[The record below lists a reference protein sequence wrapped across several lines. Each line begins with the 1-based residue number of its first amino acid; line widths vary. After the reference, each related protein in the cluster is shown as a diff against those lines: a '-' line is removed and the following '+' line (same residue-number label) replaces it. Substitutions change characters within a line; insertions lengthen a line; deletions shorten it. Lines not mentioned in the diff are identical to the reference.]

1 MVRHS
6 QCFLQKHHERSTTL
20 LACTYRSAIKQ
31 SQSCPEKRRV
41 LIELYACDYVPQASI
56 SNPQHI
62 FKSCWHSNGSD
73 DMSEDGFY
81 GRRVCPGDE
90 DGKRWTGEPGIDGRA
105 SAFIAR
111 FYATRV
117 SDPERQTLAL

>member
-1 MVRHS
+1 MGGYSRQRKS
-6 QCFLQKHHERSTTL
+6 S
-20 LACTYRSAIKQ
+20 
-31 SQSCPEKRRV
+31 SC
-41 LIELYACDYVPQASI
+41 LFSI
-56 SNPQHI
+56 FSI

-81 GRRVCPGDE
+81 GRRVCPGDD
-90 DGKRWTGEPGIDGRA
+90 DGKQWTGEPGIDGRA

-117 SDPERQTLAL
+117 SDPERQTLSL